1 MPSFKKSAFIFM
13 VITLIS
19 KILGFARE
27 LILASN
33 FGASN
38 ITDAYLTAL
47 NIPVVIFAGVSASLA
62 TTYIPMFYSVKE
74 KEGKS
79 GVYKF
84 TDNVYSIVV
93 LCSLLLIAIGLTFT
107 PYIVKLFAV
116 GFKGDILDLTINFSR
131 ILMPAMLF
139 LAINSIQS
147 AYLQANDKFYISA
160 ASTIPF
166 NIICILAI
174 IIGANSNAYT
184 MVYITL
190 FAYIAQMI
198 FQFIFVK
205 NDGYKYKLHINL
217 ADKNIHKLLYLVIP
231 VFIGSYVDQINTMI
245 NRSLASTIEVGAIT
259 ALNYASKLNVF
270 ATGIIVMSLSTV
282 LYPILSRLSS
292 EKNMELFKKYVTK
305 SVNLVIVFMIPITF
319 MTMVLV
325 NPIVKILFEKG
336 SFNSHDTYLTST
348 ALFYYSLGM
357 VAYGV
362 RDVLSRTFYSLQDT
376 KTPVKNAAIS
386 VLFNIVFSL
395 ILVKYMGIGGLA
407 LSTSIAGIIAALL
420 LGISLRKKIGKLG
433 MKNTIKNFV
442 KVNMASFIMSVFINL
457 IFNTGSLLRLNT
469 ILALIISVIIG
480 ILVYILMA
488 FVLDISEIK
497 DIVKSIKE
505 KVVSKLNK

>member
-13 VITLIS
+13 IITLIS
-19 KILGFARE
+19 KVLGFARE

-33 FGASN
+33 FGASD

-79 GVYKF
+79 GVHKF

-93 LCSLLLIAIGLTFT
+93 LCSLVLIAIGFTLT

-116 GFKGDILDLTINFSR
+116 GFKGDILNLTVNFSK

-147 AYLQANDKFYISA
+147 AYLQANGKFYLSA

-166 NIICILAI
+166 NVICIAAI
-174 IIGANSNAYT
+174 IIGANSNAYV
-184 MVYITL
+184 MVYMTL

-198 FQFIFVK
+198 FQLIFVK
-205 NDGYKYKLHINL
+205 NDGFKYKLYVNFK
-217 ADKNIHKLLYLVIP
+217 DENIHKLLYLVIP
-231 VFIGSYVDQINTMI
+231 VFLGSYVDQINTMI

-259 ALNYASKLNVF
+259 ALNYAAKLNVF

-282 LYPILSRLSS
+282 LYPILSRLYS
-292 EKNMELFKKYVTK
+292 EKNMDLFKKYVTK
-305 SVNLVIVFMIPITF
+305 SVNLVVVFMIPITF
-319 MTMVLV
+319 MTMVLA

-348 ALFYYSLGM
+348 ALFYYSIGM

-386 VLFNIVFSL
+386 VLFNIVFSVV
-395 ILVKYMGIGGLA
+395 LVKIMGIGGLA
-407 LSTSIAGIIAALL
+407 LSTSMAGIIAALL

-433 MKNTIKNFV
+433 MKNTIKNFI
-442 KVNMASFIMSVFINL
+442 KVQVASLVMGMFMNL
-457 IFNTGSLLRLNT
+457 FFDKVYSMGLNIIYISIF
-469 ILALIISVIIG
+469 SVILG
-480 ILVYILMA
+480 IIIYILMA
-488 FVLDISEIK
+488 FVLNIREIK
-497 DIVKSIKE
+497 DIIKSIQE
-505 KVVSKLNK
+505 KIFAK

>member
-1 MPSFKKSAFIFM
+1 M

-19 KILGFARE
+19 KVLGFVRE
-27 LILASN
+27 IILASN
-33 FGASN
+33 FGASHV
-38 ITDAYLTAL
+38 TDAYLTAL

-93 LCSLLLIAIGLTFT
+93 LCSLILIAIGFAFT

-116 GFKGDILDLTINFSR
+116 GFNGNILDLTVDFSK

-147 AYLQANDKFYISA
+147 AYLQANNKFYISA

-166 NIICILAI
+166 NIICIIAI

-217 ADKNIHKLLYLVIP
+217 GDKNIHKLLYLVIP

-292 EKNMELFKKYVTK
+292 ENNMEMFKRYVTK
-305 SVNLVIVFMIPITF
+305 SVNLVVVFMIPITF
-319 MTMVLV
+319 MTMVLAT
-325 NPIVKILFEKG
+325 PIVKVLFEKG
-336 SFNSHDTYLTST
+336 SFNSHDTYLTSI
-348 ALFYYSLGM
+348 ALFYYSIGM

-386 VLFNIVFSL
+386 VLFNIVLSL
-395 ILVKYMGIGGLA
+395 ILVKVMGIGGLA

-420 LGISLRKKIGKLG
+420 LGLSLRKKIGKLG
-433 MKNTIKNFV
+433 MKNTIKNFI
-442 KVNMASFIMSVFINL
+442 KVQIASFIMGIFMNLFLSKGYLLGLNL
-457 IFNTGSLLRLNT
+457 IVLC
-469 ILALIISVIIG
+469 IASVIIG
-480 ILVYILMA
+480 TLIYILMA
-488 FVLDISEIK
+488 FILNINEIK
-497 DIVKSIKE
+497 DMIKSIKE
-505 KVVSKLNK
+505 KIVSKFN